1 MPVTLYELAG
11 ADPALRFSPYC
22 WRTRLALAHKDLSVE
37 GIAWRFTEK
46 DRLGFSGQDRV
57 PVLVDGEQVISD
69 SWRIAEYLDD
79 TYADRPTLLG
89 SDPHHV
95 RFINAWV
102 DTIVHPAIVRLVLRD
117 IHDVLAPVDQAYFRR
132 TREAAL
138 GRTLE
143 AVTADRDAQVLALRA
158 VLTPVRMQLRQ
169 QPWLGGAEPD
179 YADYILLGS
188 LQWPRVV
195 SRLALLE
202 ADDPVADWQRRGLA
216 LYDGLLA
223 NALIV

>member
-22 WRTRLALAHKDLSVE
+22 WRTRLALAHKDLAVE

-57 PVLVDGEQVISD
+57 PVLVDGEQVVSD

-79 TYADRPTLLG
+79 AYSGRPTLLG
-89 SDPHHV
+89 PDPHHV

-102 DTIVHPAIVRLVLRD
+102 DTIVHPALGRLVLRD

-132 TREAAL
+132 TREAAF

-143 AVTADRDAQVLALRA
+143 AVMADRDAQVLALRA
-158 VLTPVRMQLRQ
+158 MLTPVRMQLRH

-195 SRLALLE
+195 SRFALLE

-216 LYDGLLA
+216 LFDGLLA
-223 NALIV
+223 NAVTV